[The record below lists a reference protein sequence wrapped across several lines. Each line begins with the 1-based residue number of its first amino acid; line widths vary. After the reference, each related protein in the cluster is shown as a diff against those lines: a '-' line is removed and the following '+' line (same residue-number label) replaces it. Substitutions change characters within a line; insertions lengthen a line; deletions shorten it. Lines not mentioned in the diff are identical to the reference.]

1 MFEIIFL
8 LLGVFS
14 GMLASVILTGEN
26 ATERLSRSSI
36 DETEYCQRDKEKLYW
51 FVDNALRSVFSLKIL
66 FMLLFSLSIILL
78 SFGFI
83 AFFHR
88 FVISLVISIIFCGM
102 FALFFMGIIP
112 VWVGRAHPV
121 KVSYH
126 LRNILYFVSSFNN
139 GIERIVLRKKK
150 NTSEAEMKANVVRDL
165 RELVDS
171 VDEIDTFEAEDREI
185 IESVFELGDT
195 IVREIMV
202 PRIDMVTVCPDESI
216 DSTLKLFVKSGY
228 SRLPVIGKDMDDVKG
243 VVFLKD
249 ILRRLHYYPDDKALP
264 IKTVIRP
271 ARFVPETMFSDNLMR
286 SMQQELFHIAIVIDE
301 YGGTAGL
308 VTIEDLLEVLV
319 GDLVDEHDKD
329 VADPEEISSG
339 IWKLPA
345 RFPINELDEIL
356 GVEIEDEDVDTVG
369 GLLAKAIGKVPL
381 PGATGSIHGINLIA
395 QEAVGRRKQVGTI
408 LVSKQ

>member
-1 MFEIIFL
+1 
-8 LLGVFS
+8 
-14 GMLASVILTGEN
+14 
-26 ATERLSRSSI
+26 
-36 DETEYCQRDKEKLYW
+36 
-51 FVDNALRSVFSLKIL
+51 
-66 FMLLFSLSIILL
+66 
-78 SFGFI
+78 
-83 AFFHR
+83 
-88 FVISLVISIIFCGM
+88 
-102 FALFFMGIIP
+102 
-112 VWVGRAHPV
+112 
-121 KVSYH
+121 
-126 LRNILYFVSSFNN
+126 
-139 GIERIVLRKKK
+139 
-150 NTSEAEMKANVVRDL
+150 
-165 RELVDS
+165 
-171 VDEIDTFEAEDREI
+171 
-185 IESVFELGDT
+185 
-195 IVREIMV
+195 
-202 PRIDMVTVCPDESI
+202 
-216 DSTLKLFVKSGY
+216 
-228 SRLPVIGKDMDDVKG
+228 
-243 VVFLKD
+243 
-249 ILRRLHYYPDDKALP
+249 
-264 IKTVIRP
+264 
-271 ARFVPETMFSDNLMR
+271 MFSDNLMR